1 MSANVEPMQL
11 PDQARP
17 QEPKSERGVEADRN
31 QALGDAKFL
40 LRHAAEIGL
49 EPQSNVVCQI
59 QVAEDANNQGKWT
72 PQISE
77 SFWLAY
83 SALCTAVK
91 PVTAE
96 SLRACAG
103 GLLHKTLNTYR
114 KGTISLIVIILP
126 LSVFLF
132 VNTSISNEIGELIKE
147 NDALALTLRE
157 RINSLSAI
165 LISPGVTD
173 EGSKTTQL
181 QPVIPSSQ
189 SVRESDAITTL
200 QQFATTNR
208 VLYARAN
215 LLNRFILNLE
225 TDPLAKWLDE
235 NKKTVLELPVPLPL
249 KDIPAVATY
258 KLQWYQSFRAYAKE
272 VQQSNLVVFG
282 ALTAYV
288 LPILYA
294 LLGAFAYAL
303 RALSQEA
310 TLRTYVPSNAAFA
323 RIIIALIAGLVVG
336 LFNNLTQGVSLSPL
350 AIAFLVGY
358 GVELFFSLLD
368 AFLETLKKVR
378 T

>member
-1 MSANVEPMQL
+1 MLTNGDSTQHR
-11 PDQARP
+11 DQVHT
-17 QEPKSERGVEADRN
+17 QEPTSERGSEIDRS
-31 QALGDAKFL
+31 QALAAAKLL
-40 LRHAAEIGL
+40 LRHAAEVGL

-59 QVAEDANNQGKWT
+59 QAAQDANAEGKWT
-72 PQISE
+72 PQISQ

-83 SALCTAVK
+83 SKLCHAVK

-103 GLLHKTLNTYR
+103 GLLHRTLNSYR
-114 KGTISLIVIILP
+114 RGTISLIIIILP

-132 VNTSISNEIGELIKE
+132 VNTSISNEIGKLIEE

-157 RINSLSAI
+157 RINSLNAVF
-165 LISPGVTD
+165 ISPGVTD
-173 EGSKTTQL
+173 EGSKTPLPQSAT
-181 QPVIPSSQ
+181 PAPQ

-200 QQFATTNR
+200 QQFSTTNR

-215 LLNRFILNLE
+215 LLNRFILNFE
-225 TDPLAKWLDE
+225 QDPLAKWSDDQ
-235 NKKTVLELPVPLPL
+235 KRAVLELPVPLPL
-249 KDIPAVATY
+249 KDIPGVATY
-258 KLQWYQSFRAYAKE
+258 KLQWYQNFRAYGKE

-310 TLRTYVPSNAAFA
+310 AARTFVPSNAAFA

-336 LFNNLTQGVSLSPL
+336 LFNNLTQGISLSPL

>member
-1 MSANVEPMQL
+1 
-11 PDQARP
+11 
-17 QEPKSERGVEADRN
+17 
-31 QALGDAKFL
+31 
-40 LRHAAEIGL
+40 
-49 EPQSNVVCQI
+49 
-59 QVAEDANNQGKWT
+59 
-72 PQISE
+72 
-77 SFWLAY
+77 
-83 SALCTAVK
+83 
-91 PVTAE
+91 
-96 SLRACAG
+96 
-103 GLLHKTLNTYR
+103 
-114 KGTISLIVIILP
+114 
-126 LSVFLF
+126 
-132 VNTSISNEIGELIKE
+132 
-147 NDALALTLRE
+147 
-157 RINSLSAI
+157 
-165 LISPGVTD
+165 
-173 EGSKTTQL
+173 
-181 QPVIPSSQ
+181 
-189 SVRESDAITTL
+189 
-200 QQFATTNR
+200 
-208 VLYARAN
+208 
-215 LLNRFILNLE
+215 
-225 TDPLAKWLDE
+225 LDE